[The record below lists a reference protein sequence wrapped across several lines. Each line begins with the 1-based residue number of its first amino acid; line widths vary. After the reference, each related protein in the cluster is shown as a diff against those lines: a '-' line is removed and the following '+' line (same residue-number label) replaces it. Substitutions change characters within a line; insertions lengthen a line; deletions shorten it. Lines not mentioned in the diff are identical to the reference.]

1 MAFVRKKVKTF
12 KWPVEV
18 TEPSEDRAGEF
29 DKFQFTA
36 VFKRVK
42 LSELEALGEE
52 SGLPLLKKVMIGW
65 ENIQDEGGK
74 EVPFSSKELEAFSDD
89 VDWVK
94 AVLGAYAKTYEEAES
109 GN

>member
-18 TEPSEDRAGEF
+18 QEPSSDRPGEF
-29 DKFQFTA
+29 DTFEFTA

-42 LSELEALGEE
+42 ISEIEKMGDD
-52 SGLPLLKKVMIGW
+52 SGLPLVKKVLVGW
-65 ENIQDEGGK
+65 EGIEDEDGK
-74 EVPFSSKELEAFSDD
+74 PVPFSSDELALFADD
-89 VDWVK
+89 VDWLK
-94 AVLGAYAKTYEEAES
+94 AVLASYTKTYADAES

>member
-18 TEPSEDRAGEF
+18 SEPSEDRPGEF
-29 DKFQFTA
+29 DKSEFTA

-42 LSELEALGEE
+42 FSELESLGEE
-52 SGLPLLKKVMIGW
+52 SGLPLLKKVLVGW
-65 ENIQDEGGK
+65 EGVEDEEGK
-74 EVPFSSKELEAFSDD
+74 PVPFSSKELESFADD
-89 VDWVK
+89 VDWLK
-94 AVLGAYAKTYEEAES
+94 AVLTAYTKTYSEAEA